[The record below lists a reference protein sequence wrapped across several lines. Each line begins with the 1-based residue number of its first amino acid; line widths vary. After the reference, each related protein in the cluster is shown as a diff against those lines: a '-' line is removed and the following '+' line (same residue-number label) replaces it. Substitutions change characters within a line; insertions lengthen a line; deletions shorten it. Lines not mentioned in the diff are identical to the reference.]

1 MCSEQGYS
9 LLGVAMLEPA
19 HFFRVEDL
27 EMKVVLVGLD
37 QTEQPYIP
45 GDCTLVI
52 IISDFI

>member
-1 MCSEQGYS
+1 M
-9 LLGVAMLEPA
+9 GVAMLEPA

-37 QTEQPYIP
+37 QTEQHYIP